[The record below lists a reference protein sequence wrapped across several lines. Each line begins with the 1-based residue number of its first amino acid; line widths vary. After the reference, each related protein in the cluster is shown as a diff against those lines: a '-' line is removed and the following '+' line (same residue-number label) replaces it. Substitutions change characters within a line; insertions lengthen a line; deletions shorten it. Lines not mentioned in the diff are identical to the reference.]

1 MFQFMPTLR
10 LRSVLCYIHENVTP
24 VLGDSHFPF
33 VHLHVK
39 ALGISAFR
47 LEQILRVMEAM
58 VPAFLAPILSGRGLD
73 VYQAVVPMAT
83 ANESE
88 TVTFSVG
95 FLASPSTPG
104 FWPVRAGEPWMKT
117 VGWMGFVPVTDPES
131 QEACALPSG
140 SGPMPVSCGKQQNL
154 LLSFSDRRD
163 HLIVVDVENERQQR
177 IAVLL
182 LQDFE

>member
-1 MFQFMPTLR
+1 
-10 LRSVLCYIHENVTP
+10 
-24 VLGDSHFPF
+24 
-33 VHLHVK
+33 
-39 ALGISAFR
+39 
-47 LEQILRVMEAM
+47 MEAM

-131 QEACALPSG
+131 RGLRSSFWVWANACIL
-140 SGPMPVSCGKQQNL
+140 
-154 LLSFSDRRD
+154 
-163 HLIVVDVENERQQR
+163 RQTTES
-177 IAVLL
+177 ATFL
-182 LQDFE
+182 F

>member
-1 MFQFMPTLR
+1 
-10 LRSVLCYIHENVTP
+10 
-24 VLGDSHFPF
+24 
-33 VHLHVK
+33 
-39 ALGISAFR
+39 
-47 LEQILRVMEAM
+47 
-58 VPAFLAPILSGRGLD
+58 
-73 VYQAVVPMAT
+73 MAT